1 MKNKKLIFHSILSLG
16 IIIFQ
21 AYSPVIYLGFVTIS
35 IDITL
40 VYLSIMAILFDRFS
54 IIFLGFFIGL
64 AQDLISQV
72 SLFGLFS
79 FIKSL
84 SSYLIGSIRLHES
97 VWDKKIKYLVV
108 LATYF
113 IHFFLYFYVVIN
125 NKTSIYMVLKYS
137 TLQTFFTF
145 CIFLIL
151 NTFIFRRKLI

>member
-1 MKNKKLIFHSILSLG
+1 MKKNKLLFHSLLLLG
-16 IIIFQ
+16 IIFFQ
-21 AYSPVIYLGFVTIS
+21 AYLPVIHLGFITVS

-40 VYLSIMAILFDRFS
+40 VYLSIMAILYDRFS

-64 AQDLISQV
+64 AQDFMSQV

-97 VWDKKIKYLVV
+97 VWNKKIKYFIL
-108 LATYF
+108 LTAYF
-113 IHFFLYFYVVIN
+113 IHFFIYFYVVIN
-125 NKTSIYMVLKYS
+125 NNVSLYIILQYS
-137 TLQTFFTF
+137 TFQTLFTF
-145 CIFLIL
+145 SIFLIL

>member
-1 MKNKKLIFHSILSLG
+1 MKNNKLIFYSLLSLG
-16 IIIFQ
+16 IIILQ
-21 AYSPVIYLGFVTIS
+21 AYSPVIHLGFITIS

-84 SSYLIGSIRLHES
+84 SSYLMGSIRLHES
-97 VWDKKIKYLVV
+97 VWDKKIKYLVILV
-108 LATYF
+108 TYF
-113 IHFFLYFYVVIN
+113 IHFFLYFYVMIN
-125 NKTSIYMVLKYS
+125 NNVSIYMIIQYS
-137 TLQTFFTF
+137 TLQTLFTF
-145 CIFLIL
+145 GIFWIL